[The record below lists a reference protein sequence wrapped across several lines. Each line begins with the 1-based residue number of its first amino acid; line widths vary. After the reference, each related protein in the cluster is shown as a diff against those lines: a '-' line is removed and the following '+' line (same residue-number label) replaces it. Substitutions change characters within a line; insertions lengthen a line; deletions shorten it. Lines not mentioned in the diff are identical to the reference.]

1 MMNKL
6 MRSRVSGFVLA
17 AALAVM
23 LLAGSMYAL
32 PTNDD
37 IMLTMLKRHSTPA
50 SSGLPEEAYPIA
62 AEMMAAYLRG
72 DTTAFQI
79 VYTKDGVEYAAF
91 NEREQQHMADVQS
104 LFRLC
109 SDALYWGTAVSAVSL
124 VMLFVDRDRN
134 ALRYFRRGILGVLVL
149 TAIVAGWAAIDFDSI
164 FVLFHRIA
172 FTNDLWLLDPRT
184 SMLIRLMPTSFFA
197 AWVVRIGIVWL
208 FMMLLAMVLSLPVRL
223 LLKLMNRKDENP

>member
-1 MMNKL
+1 
-6 MRSRVSGFVLA
+6 MRSRVSGILL
-17 AALAVM
+17 ALALTVM
-23 LLAGSMYAL
+23 LLAGSLYFL

-37 IMLTMLKRHSTPA
+37 IMLTLLKRHSSPA

-62 AEMMAAYLRG
+62 AEMIAAYMDG
-72 DTTAFQI
+72 SAEEFQF
-79 VYTKDGVEYAAF
+79 VYMKDGVEYAAF
-91 NEREQQHMADVQS
+91 NEREQQHMADVKA

-172 FTNDLWLLDPRT
+172 FTNDLWLLDPSS
-184 SMLIRLMPTSFFA
+184 SMLIRLMPTSFFVE
-197 AWVVRIGIVWL
+197 WVARIGFQWL
-208 FMMLLAMVLSLPVRL
+208 FMLLLAMVLSLPVGL
-223 LLKLMNRKDENP
+223 LLKLMSRKDENP